1 MSSPR
6 RAEAL
11 GMDRAG
17 AVVHLD
23 EQVGGMLDERRRAA
37 DEDSRLLAG
46 ARSHRGEHVGVHA
59 PVDAGPARGLSAGST

>member
-17 AVVHLD
+17 AVAHLD
-23 EQVGGMLDERRRAA
+23 EQVGGMLDEPRRAA

-46 ARSHRGEHVGVHA
+46 LGPTAVSMSASTRRSK
-59 PVDAGPARGLSAGST
+59 PVQPAG